1 MHKCQNF
8 DLNFAADNK
17 CMEFWQ
23 SLICSAK
30 FCSINLM
37 FSDTYRWFSVLI
49 NIDGVIV
56 LLKASSSSSIR
67 RHVYFVLCV
76 NWYLYG
82 LIVVGYFCF
91 CANWWTIIQPVY
103 VQHLVLYRKIR
114 TGICKRIMVEI
125 TSKTF
130 VQSFHRKYWYKYI
143 LLLLA
148 QIFMNEYQPF
158 PSRKAVF
165 SKGLSTPYYGAQL

>member
-1 MHKCQNF
+1 MLHIRVGIVKEVSISTHITASTQCINVRILIWTLQQTTSAWN
-8 DLNFAADNK
+8 
-17 CMEFWQ
+17 

-49 NIDGVIV
+49 NIDGVVV
-56 LLKASSSSSIR
+56 LLKASSSSSIG

-82 LIVVGYFCF
+82 LIVVGYICF
-91 CANWWTIIQPVY
+91 YANRWAVIQPVY

-130 VQSFHRKYWYKYI
+130 VQSFRRKY
-143 LLLLA
+143 
-148 QIFMNEYQPF
+148 
-158 PSRKAVF
+158 
-165 SKGLSTPYYGAQL
+165 